1 MTSRNRETLRSYFGD
16 GMRPSR
22 DHFAD
27 LVDSMLNMT
36 DEGFRKTPDHGLEIS
51 TPIGHDGL
59 LSFYRD
65 QNPKQA
71 LWSVSYGGTSD
82 QLLVRRTAVN
92 EQEESAALLTL
103 DPGGHVGINH
113 GAPQHALDVGGT
125 ACMEGRIGR
134 RPDSTTTPLPADGQ
148 WHDLTEV
155 LTGCQAFEVM
165 AGVGNVGT
173 GHFALL
179 HAFALNT
186 FNPRPGLLEWLVPRK
201 RIRSHQA
208 HYGRLLDRLQLRW
221 NGSSGRGASYRLQI
235 RTRSDYGA
243 QIHIQCYLTRLW
255 FDAQMQESQS

>member
-16 GMRPSR
+16 GMRPSK

-65 QNPKQA
+65 QNPKQP
-71 LWSVSYGGTSD
+71 LWSLRYGGKAD
-82 QLLVRRTAVN
+82 QLVVRRGAPSDAEPAT
-92 EQEESAALLTL
+92 LLTL

-113 GAPQHALDVGGT
+113 VEPRHALDVGGT
-125 ACMEGRIGR
+125 VCMDGRIGR
-134 RPDSTTTPLPADGQ
+134 RPDGAVTPLPADGQ

-179 HAFALNT
+179 HAVALNT
-186 FNPRPGLLEWLVPRK
+186 FNPRAGLLEWLVPRK
-201 RIRSHQA
+201 RIRSQHG
-208 HYGRLLDRLQLRW
+208 HYSRRLDRLQLRW
-221 NGSSGRGASYRLQI
+221 DGSSGRGASYRLQI

-243 QIHIQCYLTRLW
+243 PIRIQCYLTRLW
-255 FDAQMQESQS
+255 FDADMRESQS